1 MPGPQKSLPH
11 EFREGILSAL
21 SQVSDQPYFIA
32 VALQLIQVNIYDD
45 AVFVNLS
52 EIVQPTNCNLSAFV

>member
-11 EFREGILSAL
+11 EFREGVLSAL

-32 VALQLIQVNIYDD
+32 VALQLIRRWR
-45 AVFVNLS
+45 F
-52 EIVQPTNCNLSAFV
+52 C

>member
-11 EFREGILSAL
+11 EFREGVLSAL

-32 VALQLIQVNIYDD
+32 VAFQLIHVNICDD
-45 AVFVNLS
+45 GVFVNLS
-52 EIVQPTNCNLSAFV
+52 EIVQPTNCNLFAFV